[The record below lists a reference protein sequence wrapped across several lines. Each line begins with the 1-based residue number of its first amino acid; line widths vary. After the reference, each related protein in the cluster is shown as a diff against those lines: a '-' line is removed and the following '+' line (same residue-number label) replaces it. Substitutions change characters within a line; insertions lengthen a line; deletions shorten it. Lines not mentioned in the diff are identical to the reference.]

1 VPCIYGSVTRT
12 SPHPARA
19 RIRATQQERTS
30 QGAPTHP
37 YFSIPLKYI
46 YFSPISSLL
55 VPSTPQKKNKLF
67 GFTRSF
73 DLAMKIHFK
82 TIEGKMLHIP
92 SRTNLG
98 RYIVYHS
105 RLSTLAA
112 NSKTHNGSIKI
123 KIDRQVYPSQNKN
136 SHSFLPKSHH
146 ESTGASIKKKKLP
159 VLRKSHHES
168 TGVPIAKTFSSSIPT
183 KARPWI
189 DRCVHRNNKVRHS
202 FFYEKPTLTT
212 RITKFDQQVYPKQNY
227 FTLLSYENP
236 TIKTI
241 IKIVKCKALTSITI
255 HDFPERTINYL
266 PFILLT
272 SRERHKP
279 FRFLTSRKR

>member
-1 VPCIYGSVTRT
+1 MTRT

-19 RIRATQQERTS
+19 RSRATQQERTS

-98 RYIVYHS
+98 RYIVYQS

-146 ESTGASIKKKKLP
+146 ESTGASIKKRSFQSYENPTMNRQVCPSQKRFHHP
-159 VLRKSHHES
+159 FLRKPDHES
-168 TGVPIAKTFSSSIPT
+168 TGVSIATIKSGIHFST
-183 KARPWI
+183 
-189 DRCVHRNNKVRHS
+189 
-202 FFYEKPTLTT
+202 
-212 RITKFDQQVYPKQNY
+212 
-227 FTLLSYENP
+227 ENP
-236 TIKTI
+236 
-241 IKIVKCKALTSITI
+241 
-255 HDFPERTINYL
+255 P
-266 PFILLT
+266 
-272 SRERHKP
+272 
-279 FRFLTSRKR
+279 

>member
-1 VPCIYGSVTRT
+1 MTRT

-123 KIDRQVYPSQNKN
+123 KSIDRCIYRKIKILIHFYQNPTTNRQVRPLQ
-136 SHSFLPKSHH
+136 
-146 ESTGASIKKKKLP
+146 KKKLP
-159 VLRKSHHES
+159 VLRKPHHES

-183 KARPWI
+183 KARP
-189 DRCVHRNNKVRHS
+189 
-202 FFYEKPTLTT
+202 
-212 RITKFDQQVYPKQNY
+212 
-227 FTLLSYENP
+227 
-236 TIKTI
+236 
-241 IKIVKCKALTSITI
+241 
-255 HDFPERTINYL
+255 
-266 PFILLT
+266 
-272 SRERHKP
+272 
-279 FRFLTSRKR
+279 

>member
-1 VPCIYGSVTRT
+1 MPCIYGSVTRT

-98 RYIVYHS
+98 RYIVYQS

-146 ESTGASIKKKKLP
+146 ESTGASIKKRSFQSYENPTMNRQVCPSQKRFHHP
-159 VLRKSHHES
+159 FLRKPDHES
-168 TGVPIAKTFSSSIPT
+168 TGVSIA
-183 KARPWI
+183 
-189 DRCVHRNNKVRHS
+189 
-202 FFYEKPTLTT
+202 
-212 RITKFDQQVYPKQNY
+212 
-227 FTLLSYENP
+227 
-236 TIKTI
+236 TIK
-241 IKIVKCKALTSITI
+241 SGI
-255 HDFPERTINYL
+255 HFSTKNP
-266 PFILLT
+266 P
-272 SRERHKP
+272 
-279 FRFLTSRKR
+279 